1 MRDKNSNREGGSTL
15 YRAPANANHVCS
27 LETPYWVKNCALR
40 NPIPTVLIKGCA
52 NLKNVRNPPE
62 NLSRAPLY
70 HSSVGKLTKIA
81 NNLGARRALGSG
93 RDDILAIG
101 DGWRG
106 GPASDVEHYLVN
118 RTVDDEYRDADRTE
132 VCDAF
137 KTSTKTDFDREKIGK
152 NDREIKKSESH

>member
-1 MRDKNSNREGGSTL
+1 MYRLRKSAHLFFCGIRLFGSEFGLLRDKNSNREGGSTL

-106 GPASDVEHYLVN
+106 GPLGRIN
-118 RTVDDEYRDADRTE
+118 
-132 VCDAF
+132 
-137 KTSTKTDFDREKIGK
+137 
-152 NDREIKKSESH
+152 